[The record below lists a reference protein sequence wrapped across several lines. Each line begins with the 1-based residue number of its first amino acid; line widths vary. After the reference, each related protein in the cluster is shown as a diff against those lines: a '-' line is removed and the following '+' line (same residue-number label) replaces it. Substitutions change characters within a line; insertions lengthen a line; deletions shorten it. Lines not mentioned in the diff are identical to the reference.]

1 MVLRG
6 ILAKKL
12 KKIQKKGR
20 KRKKRKKIQKK
31 GKNKKTEGCLE
42 CFEDLECILDFSE
55 GSANLNALYEGFNLF
70 QDFLGYE
77 DTVLECG
84 FFRVSIFHGIEDPL
98 RDGDTGDFAVEE
110 EGIFIA
116 DEGPYS
122 GDNGCM
128 EVWDIEFN
136 LLVEVDKRIG
146 VEDRLCD
153 NEVSTGLDF
162 LMEARD
168 FVLEVRGRRFEA
180 NADEEGSGFTDG
192 FLDDIESLVKGGDEM
207 SQGDGIEIE
216 DWGGIGVFAQ
226 FGWVTGDGEDIADTE
241 GMSPEDIGLDSE
253 DIFISASIMCN
264 GFKAGLLFDDLSED
278 QRTHAGRGARSVG
291 YIDGMDVIFFKYIG
305 F

>member
-1 MVLRG
+1 M
-6 ILAKKL
+6 AKKS
-12 KKIQKKGR
+12 
-20 KRKKRKKIQKK
+20 KKRKKKFKK
-31 GKNKKTEGCLE
+31 QRGLGFLE
-42 CFEDLECILDFSE
+42 CFEDLECILDISK
-55 GSANLNALYEGFNLF
+55 GSANLNALDEGFNLF

-84 FFRVSIFHGIEDPL
+84 VFGVSIFHGIEDPL

-122 GDNGCM
+122 GDNGGM

-136 LLVEVDKRIG
+136 LLEKFDEGIG
-146 VEDRLCD
+146 VEDGLCN
-153 NEVSTGLDF
+153 NEVSPGLDF
-162 LMEARD
+162 LMEAGD
-168 FVLEVRGRRFEA
+168 FILEVRGRRFES
-180 NADEEGSGFTDG
+180 NADEEGSGLTDG

-216 DWGGIGVFAQ
+216 DWGRIGVFAQ

-253 DIFISASIMCN
+253 DIFISASIMGN

-291 YIDGMDVIFFKYIG
+291 DIDGMDVIFFESIG